1 MNYQVNDI
9 LDAGALRTLFLEYKN
24 CLEFDVKCRNRTIDG
39 FSVLGLISMV
49 GNTVQVTA
57 IGEDEN
63 KIQKF
68 YDQLER
74 YCR

>member
-1 MNYQVNDI
+1 MNYQLNNI
-9 LDAGALRTLFLEYKN
+9 SDARVLRALFLEHKD
-24 CLEFDVKCRNRTIDG
+24 CLEFDVKCGNRTIDG

-57 IGEDEN
+57 IGEDQN

-68 YDQLER
+68 YNQLEVL
-74 YCR
+74 